1 MTRKKLL
8 LFFAFVFAVGFQ
20 VSAQRSN
27 DTPDKA
33 IESIVGK
40 WQLEKVYAGSR
51 EITSNPN
58 AENRSGIEFN
68 EDGTYTSQGE
78 SDDRGFLSVERKS
91 ICFIPG
97 EPGKIGNERCGPC
110 PSIDRVY
117 YND

>member
-8 LFFAFVFAVGFQ
+8 FFFAFVFAVGFQ

-40 WQLEKVYAGSR
+40 WQLEKVYAGGR

-78 SDDRGFLSVERKS
+78 SDDRGFLSAE
-91 ICFIPG
+91 
-97 EPGKIGNERCGPC
+97 
-110 PSIDRVY
+110 
-117 YND
+117 